1 VLEAGGSPEAVAL
14 AARHTG
20 RIDLLLTDVVM
31 PQGSGREL
39 AERLG
44 PLRPDMRVLYM
55 SGYTDDGVVR
65 RTGVTPGSEL
75 LEKPFT
81 PDGLARRVRQVLDRA
96 REGNGVPAGL

>member
-1 VLEAGGSPEAVAL
+1 
-14 AARHTG
+14 
-20 RIDLLLTDVVM
+20 
-31 PQGSGREL
+31 
-39 AERLG
+39 
-44 PLRPDMRVLYM
+44 
-55 SGYTDDGVVR
+55 VR